1 MMLTQRMNAR
11 PNAAARISVRARAT
25 AQVITRTPVAVAQDA
40 PVELDVEALHR
51 RLEARAKAMIALEE
65 QEVAT
70 RTKVK
75 FVLAQKV
82 GLGEAWKV
90 VGKCPELGNFLPE
103 VAPYMK
109 WNNGDV
115 WTLELPVR
123 AGSFAFK
130 AVLRKPDGMYLW
142 EEGPDRTLEVGY
154 AGGNKEIKITNVKF
168 PGV

>member
-1 MMLTQRMNAR
+1 M
-11 PNAAARISVRARAT
+11 
-25 AQVITRTPVAVAQDA
+25 
-40 PVELDVEALHR
+40 
-51 RLEARAKAMIALEE
+51 
-65 QEVAT
+65 
-70 RTKVK
+70 
-75 FVLAQKV
+75 LAQKV

-142 EEGPDRTLEVGY
+142 EEGPDRTLEVGSC
-154 AGGNKEIKITNVKF
+154 ARACAHEGLGNMMR
-168 PGV
+168 